1 MANKIAQFDL
11 APEAREW
18 VSQLI
23 DKLQTE
29 AKAATAQSAQ
39 AKQEHHLAKLK
50 IDALVLELAHL
61 RRMRFG
67 HSSEAI
73 AAAHYDLFD
82 QMRDENAV
90 ADIADIEALI
100 NNAAH
105 DASTNTPADNTV
117 RAQGKGPRQ
126 GAGRQTLPA
135 HLPRIEH
142 RHELGAEGQACN
154 CKACGSLLTLIG
166 EDASEQLDVE
176 PAKFFVHRHIRPQY
190 ACRGCETVVAAPVPA
205 AVIDGGMAAPGLIA
219 WVLTGKFVDHLPLYR
234 LEQIA
239 ARSEVSLAR
248 STLAAWVGR
257 YGVAL
262 SPLVDRLR
270 HLLLQRAVLHA
281 DETAVQQLA
290 PGKGKTQRAYLWAYC
305 STPLDVGEPQEQ
317 ERAQAQAPPIVVFDY
332 QTSRTGGH
340 ARNFL
345 CGWSGHLM
353 VDDYVGYK
361 ALFEADAKTETK
373 TDAKSARVIELG
385 CMAHARRKFF
395 ELHAAN
401 GSPIALEALNR
412 IAALYAVEK
421 FAAENNFSSMERG
434 KLRQTQAQPL
444 LDEMKTWL
452 TTTRMTVANGSA
464 LAKAMDYSLRRWPAL
479 SRYAHDA
486 ILPID
491 NNTIENAIRPIALGK
506 KNWLF
511 AGSERAGKRAAAI
524 QSLLA
529 TAKRNGIEP
538 QAWLKDV
545 IEKLPSWPNSR
556 IDELLPFAEYR
567 FG

>member
-1 MANKIAQFDL
+1 
-11 APEAREW
+11 
-18 VSQLI
+18 V
-23 DKLQTE
+23 
-29 AKAATAQSAQ
+29 
-39 AKQEHHLAKLK
+39 
-50 IDALVLELAHL
+50 
-61 RRMRFG
+61 
-67 HSSEAI
+67 
-73 AAAHYDLFD
+73 AAAP
-82 QMRDENAV
+82 
-90 ADIADIEALI
+90 I
-100 NNAAH
+100 
-105 DASTNTPADNTV
+105 
-117 RAQGKGPRQ
+117 
-126 GAGRQTLPA
+126 
-135 HLPRIEH
+135 
-142 RHELGAEGQACN
+142 
-154 CKACGSLLTLIG
+154 
-166 EDASEQLDVE
+166 
-176 PAKFFVHRHIRPQY
+176 
-190 ACRGCETVVAAPVPA
+190 PA

-248 STLAAWVGR
+248 STLAEWVGR

-262 SPLVDRLR
+262 SPLVERLR
-270 HLLLQRAVLHA
+270 ELLLQRTVLHA
-281 DETAVQQLA
+281 DETPVQQLA

-305 STPLDVGEPQEQ
+305 SSALDVGDGNNNGVGAIGSTGPP
-317 ERAQAQAPPIVVFDY
+317 RHPIVVFDY
-332 QTSRTGGH
+332 QTGRSGAH

-345 CGWSGHLM
+345 QGWSGHLM

-361 ALFEADAKTETK
+361 ALFENQAI
-373 TDAKSARVIELG
+373 IELG
-385 CMAHARRKFF
+385 CVAHARRKFF

-444 LDEMKTWL
+444 LGEMKTWL
-452 TTTRMTVANGSA
+452 TTMRMNVANGSA
-464 LAKAMDYSLRRWPAL
+464 LAKAMDYGLRRWQAL
-479 SRYAHDA
+479 SRYAQHDELVQSG

-545 IEKLPSWPNSR
+545 IEKLPIWPNSR
-556 IDELLPFAEYR
+556 IDELLPFAGYR